1 MNTPHDRSTGRDG
14 TSRTG
19 ASPGDPD
26 RPAQGASNAGEA
38 AKDVAEQLKS
48 EGKAQVDQYRDVAA
62 DKIDTLADSV
72 KAAASKLE
80 GDDVGHLSGHIADMA
95 DSMSRLSDG
104 LRNKSTDQILHDV
117 SRIARENPALFVAGS
132 IAVGFGLTRFARASA
147 QGIEAGGS
155 ASVGSSQR
163 GSPGAGQGS
172 TRGAGSN
179 PDRAGSASGSAG
191 RSESHMP
198 GMVGH
203 PATSS
208 GGSAGGGIR
217 SSNTANIPGAG
228 ATGETANPA
237 SGGSGTG
244 TSYST
249 ASSINDASLGT
260 GAGSTSVAGRSR
272 DPGSRDA
279 GGGSTAAAGALD
291 PSSAPYNTTPE
302 QSNGRKPS

>member
-19 ASPGDPD
+19 ASSGDPD
-26 RPAQGASNAGEA
+26 RQAPGTSDASDAT
-38 AKDVAEQLKS
+38 KDVTEQLKS

-95 DSMSRLSDG
+95 DSMTRLSDG
-104 LRNKSTDQILHDV
+104 LRNKSADEILRDV
-117 SRIARENPALFVAGS
+117 SRIARENPTLFIAGS

-147 QGIEAGGS
+147 QGSDTGHSKALANSQYGS
-155 ASVGSSQR
+155 SSDSLSSRLSQSGTSGSSSQR
-163 GSPGAGQGS
+163 SADSAARSTGSDA
-172 TRGAGSN
+172 SN
-179 PDRAGSASGSAG
+179 L
-191 RSESHMP
+191 P

-203 PATSS
+203 PATSGGS
-208 GGSAGGGIR
+208 GSPGTRPSNTAGTSSPAGSAG
-217 SSNTANIPGAG
+217 STA
-228 ATGETANPA
+228 
-237 SGGSGTG
+237 SGTG
-244 TSYST
+244 ST
-249 ASSINDASLGT
+249 GSSINDASLGT
-260 GAGSTSVAGRSR
+260 AAGGTTATGQRSDAAR
-272 DPGSRDA
+272 RDA
-279 GGGSTAAAGALD
+279 GGGSSAAGGSLD